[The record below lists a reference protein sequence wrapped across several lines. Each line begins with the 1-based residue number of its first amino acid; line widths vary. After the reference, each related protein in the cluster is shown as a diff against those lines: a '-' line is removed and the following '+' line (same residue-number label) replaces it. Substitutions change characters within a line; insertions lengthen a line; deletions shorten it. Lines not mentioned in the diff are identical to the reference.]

1 MDIARS
7 GSGQL
12 DAGHLDWWDRV
23 VRRKGH
29 IPSRVLWL
37 LAILACVPLVMA
49 LARLSA
55 LPGLHVPALL
65 GGDVLRFVGGALNRS
80 LSLEWVPP
88 ADRWSILYIL
98 LLPTAAMLIAFA
110 RLTLGLRVLGFRS
123 ILVAVGFQE
132 IGILR
137 SLVLIALVVGIVLAV
152 RPTMQRMQLT
162 FYARTSI
169 ILCIAAIVMVAGLLL
184 GPWFRSE
191 TLWSFAFFPVIIL
204 AMLGEGIAGTL
215 ARDDAWTAAWRAGS
229 TILFALVI
237 ALVSSIPAVREIAL
251 RFPELMLTQLVSI
264 VFMSEF
270 LDLRFFEQSPARLA
284 GKLRAALPDRPSRL
298 KVAVV
303 RNRTNT
309 GVIGRLGAVASTRHR
324 AQSVQFI
331 VESLRAR
338 GYTVGV
344 FEGDM
349 SLLQELHA
357 FLPTDTLTSTPGG
370 IVLNLAAG
378 FQGQGR
384 SCHLPAMLEMA
395 GVAYTGPDPIVQA
408 RLLDRFALLTLLR
421 QARVPTPRFRLVAS
435 AADDLGEVRF
445 PLMARPR
452 YEPDAGRIVVRDRKG
467 LEKAVVRI
475 MKKFDQP
482 VLLESLEK
490 GTEFRVSL
498 LGNETVECLPLLQ
511 IVGNRR
517 VCPARIHETLAERI
531 RACARAAY
539 VAVGCRD
546 YARVDIRLI
555 AGRPQVI
562 GIHSLGIFARLGSFA
577 QSAQEAG
584 YSFGELMQR
593 IVDVAWKRYGFEPA
607 VRVRVRSDV
616 KPALPTTSTA

>member
-1 MDIARS
+1 MDIARP
-7 GSGQL
+7 GSAQL
-12 DAGHLDWWDRV
+12 DAGGLDWWDRF

-29 IPSRVLWL
+29 ITPRV
-37 LAILACVPLVMA
+37 LAILAIVACVPLVMA

-55 LPGLHVPALL
+55 LPGLHVPSLL
-65 GGDVLRFVGGALNRS
+65 GGDLLRVIGGALNGS
-80 LSLEWVPP
+80 FSLEWVPP

-98 LLPTAAMLIAFA
+98 LLPTAALLIAFA

-137 SLVLIALVVGIVLAV
+137 SLALIGLVVGIVLAV

-169 ILCIAAIVMVAGLLL
+169 ILCIAAIIMVAGLLL

-251 RFPELMLTQLVSI
+251 RFPELMLTQLVAI
-264 VFMSEF
+264 VFISEF
-270 LDLRFFEQSPARLA
+270 LDLRLFEQSPARLA
-284 GKLRAALPDRPSRL
+284 GTLRAALPDRPGRL

-309 GVIGRLGAVASTRHR
+309 GVIGRLGAVASPRHR

-338 GYTVGV
+338 GFTVGV

-357 FLPTDTLTSTPGG
+357 FLPTDALTSAPGG

-421 QARVPTPRFRLVAS
+421 QARVPTPRFRLVS
-435 AADDLGEVRF
+435 SPTDDVGDLRF

-452 YEPDAGRIVVRDRKG
+452 YEPDGGRIVVRDHKS
-467 LEKAVVRI
+467 LEQAVSRI
-475 MKKFDQP
+475 VKKFDQP

-490 GTEFRVSL
+490 GTELRVSL

-517 VCPARIHETLAERI
+517 VCPAKIEETLAERI
-531 RACARAAY
+531 RDCARAAY
-539 VAVGCRD
+539 VALGCRD
-546 YARVDIRLI
+546 YARVDIRLV
-555 AGRPQVI
+555 AGKPQVI
-562 GIHSLGIFARLGSFA
+562 GIHSLGIFARLGCFA

-593 IVDVAWKRYGFEPA
+593 IVDVAWKRYGLEPA
-607 VRVRVRSDV
+607 VRVRVRSEA
-616 KPALPTTSTA
+616 KPALRSTSTA